1 MERPGKNGFFI
12 PHFLQDRRLRFSSA
26 CYLCGQAVLLG
37 RELRLNWKIQQT
49 NPSGYQL
56 HAVTLTACR

>member
-12 PHFLQDRRLRFSSA
+12 PHFLQNGRLRFS
-26 CYLCGQAVLLG
+26 YLCGQAVLLG

-56 HAVTLTACR
+56 HAVTLTAYR